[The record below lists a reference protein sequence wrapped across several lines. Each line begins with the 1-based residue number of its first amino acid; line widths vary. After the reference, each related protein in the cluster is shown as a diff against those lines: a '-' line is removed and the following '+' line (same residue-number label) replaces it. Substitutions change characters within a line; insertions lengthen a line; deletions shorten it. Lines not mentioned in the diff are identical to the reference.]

1 MVKNTSNLGVF
12 VLASIVIFAITLNG
26 CASRDSRFILVQS
39 KVVAITRNDSLAAE
53 VTRTPRYSNMVSQIH
68 SVALSAPSSCAN
80 QSASSATGSAANTG
94 DVVKTRCGVE
104 MAEIERALVRQ
115 GFTVYSWNMVNNA
128 VSANSHEDAPALAKR
143 LGAKV
148 LFHVNSLERVIMTP
162 GREAQIEHNFQNSNA
177 SGESLSPLK
186 LDEQQINK
194 IKAIIGTDELKR
206 LPSSKRLGAM
216 LDINA
221 VDSATGQTI
230 WFYRWSKH
238 EDSSKKNLAKYLLQC
253 WDYWGPWCRIEEGQ
267 IPEPKNE
274 SQSSIRRRVEDIIG
288 RKHSTGEATVS
299 TDSHPAS
306 EEETTFSTDP
316 RPASEQDVIY
326 FELLRDV
333 TADFV
338 KRFSSGQ

>member
-1 MVKNTSNLGVF
+1 MVKRISNLGVCLSAAILII
-12 VLASIVIFAITLNG
+12 VLTLSG
-26 CASRDSRFILVQS
+26 CASINGSKFILVQS
-39 KVVAITRNDSLAAE
+39 RVVSTTRNDNVAAE
-53 VTRTPRYSNMVSQIH
+53 VTKTPLYSNIVSQIN

-115 GFTVYSWNMVNNA
+115 GFTVYSWDMLDKAINA
-128 VSANSHEDAPALAKR
+128 NKTENAITIVKK
-143 LGAKV
+143 LGAQV
-148 LFHVNSLERVIMTP
+148 LFQVNSLERVIMTP
-162 GREAQIEHNFQNSNA
+162 GHDAQIEHNFQNSNA

-194 IKAIIGTDELKR
+194 INAIIGTDELKR
-206 LPSSKRLGAM
+206 LPSAKRLGAM

-221 VDSATGQTI
+221 VDSSTGQTI

-238 EDSSKKNLAKYLLQC
+238 EDSSKKILAKYLLQC

-267 IPEPKNE
+267 IPEPESPKNE
-274 SQSSIRRRVEDIIG
+274 SQKR
-288 RKHSTGEATVS
+288 STEMA
-299 TDSHPAS
+299 
-306 EEETTFSTDP
+306 TFSTDP

-333 TADFV
+333 TVDFV

>member
-1 MVKNTSNLGVF
+1 MVKRISSLGVY
-12 VLASIVIFAITLNG
+12 LSAAILIIAFTLSG
-26 CASRDSRFILVQS
+26 CATVKGSKFILVQS
-39 KVVAITRNDSLAAE
+39 RVASTTRNDNFGE
-53 VTRTPRYSNMVSQIH
+53 VTKTPRYSKIISQIN
-68 SVALSAPSSCAN
+68 SVALSAPSSCADK
-80 QSASSATGSAANTG
+80 SAASATGSAANTG

-115 GFTVYSWNMVNNA
+115 GFTVYSWKMVNNA
-128 VSANSHEDAPALAKR
+128 FIDNKTEDVTKVAKK
-143 LGAKV
+143 LGAQV
-148 LFHVNSLERVIMTP
+148 LFQVNSLERVIMTP
-162 GREAQIEHNFQNSNA
+162 GRDDRIEHNFENSNA

-194 IKAIIGTDELKR
+194 INAIIGTDELKR

-221 VDSATGQTI
+221 VDTATGQTI

-238 EDSSKKNLAKYLLQC
+238 EDSSKKILAKYLLQC
-253 WDYWGPWCRIEEGQ
+253 WDYWAPWCRIEEGQ
-267 IPEPKNE
+267 IPEPE
-274 SQSSIRRRVEDIIG
+274 SPKKGSEKR
-288 RKHSTGEATVS
+288 ST
-299 TDSHPAS
+299 
-306 EEETTFSTDP
+306 EEVTFSTDS

-333 TADFV
+333 TVDFV

>member
-1 MVKNTSNLGVF
+1 MGKRTSNLGVF
-12 VLASIVIFAITLNG
+12 VLASIVIFAITLSG
-26 CASRDSRFILVQS
+26 CAVVQEATNRKSSFILVQS
-39 KVVAITRNDSLAAE
+39 RVVLTTRNESLAAE
-53 VTRTPRYSNMVSQIH
+53 VTKTPRYSNIVSQIN

-80 QSASSATGSAANTG
+80 QSAASATGSAANTG
-94 DVVKTRCGVE
+94 DIVKTLCGVE

-128 VSANSHEDAPALAKR
+128 IIANRHEGAAAVAKR
-143 LGAKV
+143 LGAQV
-148 LFHVNSLERVIMTP
+148 LFQVNSLERVIMTP
-162 GREAQIEHNFQNSNA
+162 GRDARIEHNFQNSNA

-194 IKAIIGTDELKR
+194 INAIIVADELKR
-206 LPSSKRLGAM
+206 LPSAKRLGAM

-238 EDSSKKNLAKYLLQC
+238 EDSSKSVFAKYLLQC
-253 WDYWGPWCRIEEGQ
+253 WDYWGPWCRIEKGQ
-267 IPEPKNE
+267 IPEPE
-274 SQSSIRRRVEDIIG
+274 SPKKGSE
-288 RKHSTGEATVS
+288 KLSTEVATF
-299 TDSHPAS
+299 T
-306 EEETTFSTDP
+306 TDP

-333 TADFV
+333 TVDFV
-338 KRFSSGQ
+338 KRFSSGL

>member
-1 MVKNTSNLGVF
+1 MVKPTSNLSAF
-12 VLASIVIFAITLNG
+12 VLAVILISVFTLSG
-26 CASRDSRFILVQS
+26 CAVITPARFILVQS
-39 KVVAITRNDSLAAE
+39 RVVSTTKNDSLVAE
-53 VTRTPRYSNMVSQIH
+53 VTKTPRYSKIVSQVN

-128 VSANSHEDAPALAKR
+128 FIANKTEDVTKVAKK
-143 LGAKV
+143 LGAQV
-148 LFHVNSLERVIMTP
+148 LFQVNSLERVIMTP
-162 GREAQIEHNFQNSNA
+162 GRDALIEHNFQNSNK

-194 IKAIIGTDELKR
+194 INAIIGADELKR
-206 LPSSKRLGAM
+206 LPSAKRLGAM

-221 VDSATGQTI
+221 VDSETGQTI

-238 EDSSKKNLAKYLLQC
+238 EDNSKNIFARYLLQC
-253 WDYWGPWCRIEEGQ
+253 WDSWGPWCMIQEEQ
-267 IPEPKNE
+267 VQDSPKNVPE
-274 SQSSIRRRVEDIIG
+274 KSSQVV
-288 RKHSTGEATVS
+288 ATYS
-299 TDSHPAS
+299 TDA
-306 EEETTFSTDP
+306 

>member
-1 MVKNTSNLGVF
+1 MVKLTSNFSVF
-12 VLASIVIFAITLNG
+12 VLVSIVIIAITLSG
-26 CASRDSRFILVQS
+26 CANFKEVTGRNSRFILVQS
-39 KVVAITRNDSLAAE
+39 KVVSTTRNESLAAE
-53 VTRTPRYSNMVSQIH
+53 VTKTPRYSNIVSQIH

-80 QSASSATGSAANTG
+80 QSAASATGSAANTG
-94 DVVKTRCGVE
+94 DIVKTLCGVE

-128 VSANSHEDAPALAKR
+128 ILANRQESAAAVAKR
-143 LGAKV
+143 LGAQV
-148 LFHVNSLERVIMTP
+148 LFQVNSLERVIMTP
-162 GREAQIEHNFQNSNA
+162 GRDAQIEHNFQNSSA

-186 LDEQQINK
+186 LDEQQISK
-194 IKAIIGTDELKR
+194 INAIIGTDELKR

-238 EDSSKKNLAKYLLQC
+238 EDSSKKILAKYLLQC

-267 IPEPKNE
+267 IPEPESPKNE
-274 SQSSIRRRVEDIIG
+274 SQKR
-288 RKHSTGEATVS
+288 STEVA
-299 TDSHPAS
+299 
-306 EEETTFSTDP
+306 TFSTDP

-333 TADFV
+333 TVDFV

>member
-1 MVKNTSNLGVF
+1 MVKHTSNLGVF
-12 VLASIVIFAITLNG
+12 ALASIVIFATILNG
-26 CASRDSRFILVQS
+26 CASRTSRFILVQS
-39 KVVAITRNDSLAAE
+39 RVASTTRNDNFAE
-53 VTRTPRYSNMVSQIH
+53 VTKTPRYSNIVSQIH

-80 QSASSATGSAANTG
+80 QSASSATGSASNTG

-128 VSANSHEDAPALAKR
+128 IIANSHESATAVAKR
-143 LGAKV
+143 LGAQV
-148 LFHVNSLERVIMTP
+148 LFQVNSLERVIMIP
-162 GREAQIEHNFQNSNA
+162 GRDAQIDHNFQNSNA
-177 SGESLSPLK
+177 SGESLGPLK
-186 LDEQQINK
+186 LDEQKISKIN
-194 IKAIIGTDELKR
+194 AIIGTDELKR
-206 LPSSKRLGAM
+206 LPSATRLGAM

-238 EDSSKKNLAKYLLQC
+238 EDSSKKILAKYLLQC
-253 WDYWGPWCRIEEGQ
+253 WDYWAPWCMIEEGQ
-267 IPEPKNE
+267 ISEPKNE
-274 SQSSIRRRVEDIIG
+274 SQSRVRRLFEDTIG
-288 RKHSTGEATVS
+288 RKGSTEVATFS

-306 EEETTFSTDP
+306 EQEATFSTNP